1 MFDFLFR
8 KKKYEPIPIFEVL
21 GTDMHCHLVP
31 KVDDGSKCIEESV
44 ECMKA
49 LASVGYKKMIL
60 TPHFQ
65 TPRFENDE
73 DDIVRRYEE
82 MKRQAAD
89 MGVEINICGI
99 GGEYRIDSG
108 FAKRLENPRFLQ
120 IGGKYVLVEFSLHQQ
135 MMGCDEMIF
144 DMQMKGYEVILAHP
158 ERYPYLNVGGSRME
172 QLKNQG
178 VFFQVNVLSLGG
190 FYGEEAKRRAFEMV
204 EGGLV
209 EFLGTDTHNSM
220 YAQALIDLT
229 HNRKVEK
236 LLMNH
241 EFLNKTL

>member
-89 MGVEINICGI
+89 MGVEIDICGI

-204 EGGLV
+204 EGELV

>member
-82 MKRQAAD
+82 MKRQVAD
-89 MGVEINICGI
+89 MGVEIDICGI

>member
-89 MGVEINICGI
+89 MGVEIDICGI

-120 IGGKYVLVEFSLHQQ
+120 IGGKYVLVEFSLQQQ